1 MTYCLGTLSQS
12 SEVSNVDETD
22 RMLLAH
28 LSSDARVSVARL
40 AEEVGVSRATA
51 YKRLEALTA
60 QGAIR
65 EYAAVL
71 DDKALGLEV
80 TALVMASVDQANWR
94 RAREDIQALPAVKYA
109 ALVTGELDLL
119 MIVQAAD
126 IESLRDVVLRE
137 INGLASVRSTRTL
150 LVLDEFVDRVN
161 PVIQLILDP
170 SPAAT

>member
-1 MTYCLGTLSQS
+1 MDQI
-12 SEVSNVDETD
+12 D

-40 AEEVGVSRATA
+40 AEEIGVSRATA
-51 YKRLEALTA
+51 YKRLETLTE

-94 RAREDIQALPAVKYA
+94 LAREAIRALPAVKYA
-109 ALVTGELDLL
+109 ALVTGDLDLL

-126 IESLRDVVLRE
+126 IDSLRDVVLRE
-137 INGLASVRSTRTL
+137 INGLDSVRSTRTL

-161 PVIQLILDP
+161 PPTELILDP
-170 SPAAT
+170 SPTAS